1 MCIISSREIGLGQKN
16 PAMIEPHA
24 LACSG
29 LGFSQLSCTVSV
41 FATFPPM
48 SENTLYKRGISNNLI
63 TNF

>member
-1 MCIISSREIGLGQKN
+1 
-16 PAMIEPHA
+16 MIEPHA

-48 SENTLYKRGISNNLI
+48 SSNTENTLHKRSISDNLM
-63 TNF
+63 TNFEIFQSATFND